1 MKRIFTAALIVLSAA
16 FFTLSGNNAYAALC
30 SRTTAL
36 ASLNISDDITL
47 NPAKKGVV
55 GTVLWSKSYPVPDVS
70 YKCDGST
77 QSTWHS
83 TFTRSYVVSQVQN
96 IYATEIPGI
105 GIRVRWPGQTS
116 SSWIPGNSGSPTTCS
131 TGCSVLN
138 STVLVEF
145 VQIGNLSE
153 GESYIPAGTV
163 AQASV
168 IPTADTSEKLPIM
181 EVSFGAAIKVVPLSC
196 SIYPTSNHI
205 DLGTYSIADFQ
216 NNGTKQG
223 DKKEFSITIG
233 CPSTLEVGLT
243 FNSVNNI
250 PFGTLSG
257 IIGVEKGE
265 GYAGNFA
272 IRLYEKASAYNISP
286 VKIGSVDKFTA
297 SPTITKKYQA
307 QIYVEDGVE
316 RKNLTPG
323 KVVGAV
329 IYTMVTY

>member
-36 ASLNISDDITL
+36 ASLNIADAITL
-47 NPAKKGVV
+47 NPAKQGVV

-96 IYATEIPGI
+96 IYVTEIPGI

-131 TGCSVLN
+131 SGCSVLN

-145 VQIGNLSE
+145 VQIGTLSE

-168 IPTADTSEKLPIM
+168 IPTADSSEKLPIM
-181 EVSFGAAIKVVPLSC
+181 EVSFGAAIKVVTRSC
-196 SIYPTSNHI
+196 SIYPSSSSI

-216 NNGTKQG
+216 NSSTKQG
-223 DKKEFSITIG
+223 DKKNFSIIVG
-233 CPSTLEVGLT
+233 CPSTTTVGLT
-243 FNSVNNI
+243 FDSVNKL
-250 PFGTLSG
+250 PFGALTGL
-257 IIGVEKGE
+257 IGVESGE
-265 GYAGNFA
+265 GYAGNFS
-272 IRLYEKASAYNISP
+272 IRLYEKTATASP
-286 VKIGSVDKFTA
+286 LKLGSEKKYTA
-297 SPTITKKYQA
+297 SPTLTKNYQA
-307 QIYVEDGVE
+307 EIYVEDGVD
-316 RKNLTPG
+316 RKTLTPG

-329 IYTMVTY
+329 LYTMVLY